1 VGRGSHSSGRRA
13 QHRQPSYFTGTSSDR
28 SRGRYVG
35 EKHHYEQYTTAHLP
49 TAPGVG
55 QQVTLTKIDLIK

>member
-1 VGRGSHSSGRRA
+1 MGATAQGAVLNTASQAALRGL
-13 QHRQPSYFTGTSSDR
+13 PSDR

-35 EKHHYEQYTTAHLP
+35 GKHHYEQYTTAHLP